1 MSLLVRWVLKWT
13 GLQWCQPDVT
23 NRVGQGWG
31 LGGLMSDVWEW
42 GPMSDVWGVPCLMSG
57 VGVPC
62 LMSGGCTVRS
72 IASWIMLIWGTLPV
86 NRQAWV
92 KILHSHTFIGGGK
105 DCMFQQKLKK
115 SITGWPTRNV
125 YRLILKVIVRVLVRL
140 LHLFVGTSMLLF
152 AGIQKG
158 GDPSLK
164 WLVTTQTNI
173 MKPGGNGR
181 LDIQ

>member
-1 MSLLVRWVLKWT
+1 MTNKKAFQQDGYRPLANHTYFGLQMSLLVRWVLKWT

-125 YRLILKVIVRVLVRL
+125 YRLILKVIVTECSCASYT
-140 LHLFVGTSMLLF
+140 FS
-152 AGIQKG
+152 
-158 GDPSLK
+158 
-164 WLVTTQTNI
+164 
-173 MKPGGNGR
+173 
-181 LDIQ
+181 